1 VYSYSEGNPINKR
14 DPNGRDADYTGAIA
28 VPIFEFL
35 SLGPTGGL
43 VVDPTTDDPMVY
55 LGVTATPKPGV
66 SGGVYYAPTPSE
78 GWSVSGS
85 IPPAGQI
92 SVSRE
97 KGKLTTSG
105 EVGYSY
111 PPGVG
116 VSLVYTM
123 SLSKFLYD
131 IGGPLQYSSTP
142 MLTGN
147 SFNSF
152 SSGINQYAS
161 CYAGLLS
168 NSISSRVNSASS
180 INTVINSPG
189 SGGSGGRSSGSASGG
204 GSSQPNANS
213 LWVTPSGAV
222 VTWSGSLVVGPVSSK

>member
-1 VYSYSEGNPINKR
+1 PVAAEDVRNLKYGTRHGRWRLRRARGQFVSEDPVFWGKQNIFDPQSFNVYSYSEGNPINKR

-116 VSLVYTM
+116 VS
-123 SLSKFLYD
+123 
-131 IGGPLQYSSTP
+131 
-142 MLTGN
+142 
-147 SFNSF
+147 
-152 SSGINQYAS
+152 
-161 CYAGLLS
+161 
-168 NSISSRVNSASS
+168 
-180 INTVINSPG
+180 
-189 SGGSGGRSSGSASGG
+189 
-204 GSSQPNANS
+204 
-213 LWVTPSGAV
+213 
-222 VTWSGSLVVGPVSSK
+222 